1 MIVLGKSPL
10 EKLPPRKFSPIKLPP
25 RKFISEISH
34 PENSYLEY
42 SHPFYC
48 LSSLNISFKT
58 GGRVYMYTLLPGRK
72 ILILLERIRFVS

>member
-58 GGRVYMYTLLPGRK
+58 GGESVHVHSPSWTKNFDITRTN
-72 ILILLERIRFVS
+72 